1 MECVKELLNKI
12 KTKII
17 EVITTENSSESLENE
32 IVDLLLRYRKL
43 KDESKTDKSICF

>member
-1 MECVKELLNKI
+1 MESIKELLNKI

-17 EVITTENSSESLENE
+17 QVITIDKSSELLENE
-32 IVDLLLRYRKL
+32 IAELLLRYKKI